1 MNFLVVLTVVLAYK
15 SWPGRRLLRDKIPFA
30 AYQNWFL
37 SRSLAP
43 NAQYLLCVGLPV
55 VLVFG
60 LGVMLAS
67 GIWHILWLLLA
78 LVVLGYSIGSNNLIQ
93 RVANQTKWLHGLSRA
108 EPMTQVIVAQ
118 NRYIARTTYGVFQS
132 IYPVLFW
139 FLLMGPAGAL
149 AYGLSRTYLKN
160 LECDDPQRQL
170 VETVMYW
177 MEWLPAR
184 LTGFIFA
191 LLGNFGRCFEA
202 WIAGLFDTGQSQ
214 SHLLRS
220 LLGLAI
226 AEADYQSVQTLPEF
240 VALAEHDMQSSRDLL
255 ERTLFGWLGLAAILA
270 IIGW

>member
-1 MNFLVVLTVVLAYK
+1 MNFLVVLMIVLVYK

-55 VLVFG
+55 ALVFG

-67 GIWHILWLLLA
+67 GIWNILWLLLA
-78 LVVLGYSIGSNNLIQ
+78 LVVLGYSIGSNNLTQ

-108 EPMTQVIVAQ
+108 EPMTEVIVAQ
-118 NRYIARTTYGVFQS
+118 NQYIAKTTYGVFQS
-132 IYPVLFW
+132 IYPALFW
-139 FLLMGPAGAL
+139 FLLIGPAGAL

-160 LECDDPQRQL
+160 IDAADPQRKL

-202 WIAGLFDTGQSQ
+202 WVAGLLDVDE
-214 SHLLRS
+214 SHPGLLAS

-226 AEADYQSVQTLPEF
+226 DAADYDDAQTLPTF
-240 VALAEHDMQSSRDLL
+240 VALAEQDLQTSRDLL

-270 IIGW
+270 IVGW